1 MKCSALPVE
10 RPRPKQPRSPPR
22 KPSPSFRSTEV
33 LHEPTQ
39 VTDTVLMIRPA
50 NFGYNVETAP
60 NNIYQRS
67 PEFLPFPERIQ
78 ERALGEF
85 DGFVA
90 RLRASGV
97 RVIVVD
103 EPEGSRTTDAVFPNN
118 WISTH
123 ADGTVVTYPLWA
135 PSRRPE
141 RREGVIQALER
152 HGLRI
157 RRKVDYSYLEVEGKF
172 LEGTGS
178 LVLDREKKLAFASL
192 SVRTHERALEHFCRD
207 LAYTPVSFRSSQAD
221 SSGAL
226 IPVYHSNVMMSVGS
240 TVAIVCSDT
249 IRDLDERSRVLEL
262 LGRGGRE
269 VVDISEDQCRR
280 FAGNML
286 QVKSTA
292 GDPILVMSEQA
303 YQALTPDQIGR
314 IEARS
319 GILYAPLPTI
329 ETLGGGSARCMLAE
343 VFLPRAE
350 EPLPDSDP

>member
-1 MKCSALPVE
+1 
-10 RPRPKQPRSPPR
+10 
-22 KPSPSFRSTEV
+22 

-67 PEFLPFPERIQ
+67 PDFLPFPERIQ

-85 DGFVA
+85 DGFVT
-90 RLRASGV
+90 RLKEAGV
-97 RVIVVD
+97 RVIVVQ
-103 EPEGSRTTDAVFPNN
+103 EPAGSRTTDAVFPNN

-141 RREGVIQALER
+141 RRESVLQELEA

-178 LVLDREKKLAFASL
+178 LVLDRQAKLAFASL
-192 SVRTHERALEHFCRD
+192 SVRTHERALAHFCRD
-207 LAYTPVSFRSSQAD
+207 LDYTAVPFRSSQAD
-221 SSGAL
+221 AQGEFV
-226 IPVYHSNVMMSVGS
+226 PVYHSNVMMSVGS
-240 TVAIVCSDT
+240 TVAIVCGAS
-249 IRDLDERSRVLEL
+249 IRDAEERKNVLHL
-262 LGRGGRE
+262 LGRDGRE
-269 VVDISEDQCRR
+269 VIDISEDQCRQ

-286 QVKSTA
+286 QIQNQA
-292 GDPILVMSEQA
+292 GQPILVMSEQA
-303 YQALTPDQIGR
+303 YGSLTPEQIRR

-319 GILYAPLPTI
+319 GILYSPIPTI

-343 VFLPRAE
+343 IFLPPVPGTEAG
-350 EPLPDSDP
+350 PGL